1 MIEGAI
7 FDMDGVLV
15 DNAEYHI
22 RAWIQ
27 IGKDLGKNLD
37 DAQVRAVFGQR
48 NTEMI
53 ASLLGR
59 GLSTAQVEE
68 YGERKEEIYRGLIAP
83 ELKPVPG
90 LRDMLEELKS
100 EGFAAAVATS
110 GPVRNADLVM
120 DGLRLRPWFD
130 VIVTGAEVSRGKPE
144 PDIFLAAARRLN
156 LRPEQCVVFEDSVSG
171 IEAARRAGSPC
182 IALATTHS
190 ARELES
196 LTALRIIPDFRVLV
210 AADLRKL
217 DSQV

>member
-15 DNAEYHI
+15 DNAECHI

-27 IGKDLGKNLD
+27 IGKELGRDLD
-37 DAQVRAVFGQR
+37 EAQVRAVFGRR

-53 ASLLGR
+53 AALLGES
-59 GLSTAQVEE
+59 LSPGQVKE

-90 LRDMLEELKS
+90 LRDLLEELKS
-100 EGFAAAVATS
+100 ERFATAVATS
-110 GPVRNADLVM
+110 GPMANADLVM

-130 VIVTGAEVSRGKPE
+130 VIVTGAEVPGGKPE

-182 IALATTHS
+182 IALATTHG

-196 LTALRIIPDFRVLV
+196 LTALRIIPDFRVLR
-210 AADLRKL
+210 ARDLRKL
-217 DSQV
+217 DSLR